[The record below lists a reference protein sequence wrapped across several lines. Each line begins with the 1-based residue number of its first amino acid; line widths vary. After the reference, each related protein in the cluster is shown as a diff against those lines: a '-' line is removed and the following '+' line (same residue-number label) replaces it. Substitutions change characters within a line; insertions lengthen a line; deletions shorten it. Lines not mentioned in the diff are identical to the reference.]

1 MTITILKEEEPYSLS
16 VFFGAKRTE
25 KTQYD
30 DWVIGYVCNTCE
42 DFKEYYRDICET
54 CGSISIKRA
63 KALHHRI
70 WLWTRYNDGSGDGK
84 ALVDEYRNIQTIN
97 LKSTVDLV

>member
-1 MTITILKEEEPYSLS
+1 MSITILKAYEPYSIR

-30 DWVIGYVCNTCE
+30 DWVIGYVCRDCQ
-42 DFKEYYRDICET
+42 DFKDYDREICGL
-54 CGSISIKRA
+54 CGSIDMARA

-70 WLWTRYNDGSGDGK
+70 WIWTRYSDGSGDGK
-84 ALVDEYRNIQTIN
+84 ELADEYRNIQVIN
-97 LKSTVDLV
+97 QKLTTR

>member
-30 DWVIGYVCNTCE
+30 DWVIGYACRDCR
-42 DFKEYYRDICET
+42 DFKDYDREICDL
-54 CGSISIKRA
+54 CGSVDIARA

-70 WLWTRYNDGSGDGK
+70 WLWVKYSDGSGDGK
-84 ALVDEYRNIQTIN
+84 KLVDEYRNIQVIN
-97 LKSTVDLV
+97 QRLNTR